1 MNSSITELSL
11 HIIILRIFL
20 STIIGGI
27 IGYERG
33 SNNQAAGFRTHILV
47 CLGATLI
54 SLIQEQLKIN
64 LLNYAIENPLS
75 SQVLKTD
82 LGRLGAQVISGIG
95 FLGAGTIL
103 REEKTIAGLTTAASV
118 WVTGCI
124 GLGIGWGFYRL
135 TIITGIVVLIVL
147 ITLKK
152 IEVIYKTIIITYT
165 EDNNIED
172 NNIEDDNIEDNN
184 IEDDNIEDNNIED
197 DNIEDDIKNT
207 FDFFLHHNIKV
218 KKFKKE
224 KNSKKII
231 YTLILP
237 KNLNRIK
244 AISELTKFS
253 NISEIQNF

>member
-75 SQVLKTD
+75 SQVLKID

-103 REEKTIAGLTTAASV
+103 REEKIIAGLTTAASV

-124 GLGIGWGFYRL
+124 GLEIGWGFYRL

-172 NNIEDDNIEDNN
+172 
-184 IEDDNIEDNNIED
+184 
-197 DNIEDDIKNT
+197 DIKNT

-218 KKFKKE
+218 KKFKKG

>member
-172 NNIEDDNIEDNN
+172 
-184 IEDDNIEDNNIED
+184 
-197 DNIEDDIKNT
+197 DIKNT

-218 KKFKKE
+218 KKFKKG

>member
-1 MNSSITELSL
+1 MELEQSL
-11 HIIILRIFL
+11 
-20 STIIGGI
+20 
-27 IGYERG
+27 E
-33 SNNQAAGFRTHILV
+33 
-47 CLGATLI
+47 
-54 SLIQEQLKIN
+54 K
-64 LLNYAIENPLS
+64 
-75 SQVLKTD
+75 K
-82 LGRLGAQVISGIG
+82 
-95 FLGAGTIL
+95 
-103 REEKTIAGLTTAASV
+103 KTIAGLTTAASV

-135 TIITGIVVLIVL
+135 TIITGIVVLI
-147 ITLKK
+147 TLKK

-172 NNIEDDNIEDNN
+172 
-184 IEDDNIEDNNIED
+184 
-197 DNIEDDIKNT
+197 DIKNT
-207 FDFFLHHNIKV
+207 FDCFLHHNIKV

>member
-1 MNSSITELSL
+1 LELEQSL
-11 HIIILRIFL
+11 
-20 STIIGGI
+20 
-27 IGYERG
+27 E
-33 SNNQAAGFRTHILV
+33 
-47 CLGATLI
+47 
-54 SLIQEQLKIN
+54 K
-64 LLNYAIENPLS
+64 
-75 SQVLKTD
+75 K
-82 LGRLGAQVISGIG
+82 
-95 FLGAGTIL
+95 
-103 REEKTIAGLTTAASV
+103 KTIAGLTTAASV

-172 NNIEDDNIEDNN
+172 
-184 IEDDNIEDNNIED
+184 
-197 DNIEDDIKNT
+197 DIKNT

>member
-172 NNIEDDNIEDNN
+172 
-184 IEDDNIEDNNIED
+184 
-197 DNIEDDIKNT
+197 DIKNT

-218 KKFKKE
+218 KKFKKG

-237 KNLNRIK
+237 KNLNRVK
-244 AISELTKFS
+244 AIIELTKFS

>member
-20 STIIGGI
+20 STIIWGI

-172 NNIEDDNIEDNN
+172 
-184 IEDDNIEDNNIED
+184 
-197 DNIEDDIKNT
+197 DIKNT

-218 KKFKKE
+218 KKFKKG

>member
-1 MNSSITELSL
+1 MNFSLTELPL
-11 HIIILRIFL
+11 YTIILRISL
-20 STIIGGI
+20 ATIIGGI

-64 LLNYAIENPLS
+64 LLNYTMENPLS
-75 SQVLKTD
+75 TQVLKTD

-95 FLGAGTIL
+95 FLGAGTII

-152 IEVIYKTIIITYT
+152 IEVTYRSITITYT
-165 EDNNIED
+165 EESNTEEN
-172 NNIEDDNIEDNN
+172 
-184 IEDDNIEDNNIED
+184 
-197 DNIEDDIKNT
+197 IKNT
-207 FDFFLHHNIKV
+207 LEIFLYHHIKIKNL
-218 KKFKKE
+218 KKI
-224 KNSKKII
+224 KNSKKVI
-231 YTLILP
+231 YLLILP
-237 KNLNRIK
+237 KSLNKIK
-244 AISELTKFS
+244 VISELTNSF
-253 NISEIQNF
+253 NILEIQNF

>member
-103 REEKTIAGLTTAASV
+103 REEKNNSRTNYS
-118 WVTGCI
+118 CFS
-124 GLGIGWGFYRL
+124 LGYRVHR
-135 TIITGIVVLIVL
+135 TWNRMG
-147 ITLKK
+147 TL
-152 IEVIYKTIIITYT
+152 
-165 EDNNIED
+165 
-172 NNIEDDNIEDNN
+172 
-184 IEDDNIEDNNIED
+184 
-197 DNIEDDIKNT
+197 
-207 FDFFLHHNIKV
+207 
-218 KKFKKE
+218 
-224 KNSKKII
+224 
-231 YTLILP
+231 
-237 KNLNRIK
+237 
-244 AISELTKFS
+244 
-253 NISEIQNF
+253 

>member
-33 SNNQAAGFRTHILV
+33 SNNQAAGLRTHILV

-172 NNIEDDNIEDNN
+172 
-184 IEDDNIEDNNIED
+184 
-197 DNIEDDIKNT
+197 DIKNT

>member
-1 MNSSITELSL
+1 MELEQSL
-11 HIIILRIFL
+11 
-20 STIIGGI
+20 
-27 IGYERG
+27 E
-33 SNNQAAGFRTHILV
+33 
-47 CLGATLI
+47 
-54 SLIQEQLKIN
+54 K
-64 LLNYAIENPLS
+64 
-75 SQVLKTD
+75 K
-82 LGRLGAQVISGIG
+82 
-95 FLGAGTIL
+95 
-103 REEKTIAGLTTAASV
+103 KTIAGLTTAASV

-135 TIITGIVVLIVL
+135 TIITGIVVLI
-147 ITLKK
+147 ILKK

-165 EDNNIED
+165 EDN
-172 NNIEDDNIEDNN
+172 
-184 IEDDNIEDNNIED
+184 
-197 DNIEDDIKNT
+197 NIEDDIKNT

>member
-95 FLGAGTIL
+95 FLGAGIIL
-103 REEKTIAGLTTAASV
+103 REEKNNSRTNYS
-118 WVTGCI
+118 CFS
-124 GLGIGWGFYRL
+124 LGYRVHR
-135 TIITGIVVLIVL
+135 TWNRMGIL
-147 ITLKK
+147 
-152 IEVIYKTIIITYT
+152 
-165 EDNNIED
+165 
-172 NNIEDDNIEDNN
+172 
-184 IEDDNIEDNNIED
+184 
-197 DNIEDDIKNT
+197 
-207 FDFFLHHNIKV
+207 
-218 KKFKKE
+218 
-224 KNSKKII
+224 
-231 YTLILP
+231 
-237 KNLNRIK
+237 
-244 AISELTKFS
+244 
-253 NISEIQNF
+253 

>member
-165 EDNNIED
+165 EDNTSTTRVPNLIPITVNPYYNKLVVHVGNLGVDSIDSVTWKETQAKSNVFSILLAFQTLSSRQL
-172 NNIEDDNIEDNN
+172 NNRG
-184 IEDDNIEDNNIED
+184 
-197 DNIEDDIKNT
+197 
-207 FDFFLHHNIKV
+207 FSL
-218 KKFKKE
+218 
-224 KNSKKII
+224 II
-231 YTLILP
+231 LNLGDLVDLP
-237 KNLNRIK
+237 TKPC
-244 AISELTKFS
+244 AIYSRAA
-253 NISEIQNF
+253 